1 MAHFYFVRS
10 RYRTGTWE
18 AEETFKL
25 FETKSKTYGDMLHLN
40 FRTDYDH
47 YHGCPL
53 APIELV
59 EYGDFQ
65 CDYCAEVYPVI
76 KWLQDS
82 FGDRLKFV
90 YRHFPIP
97 TRHPLSLQA
106 AVATEAA
113 ALQGKFWY
121 MHDMIYE
128 NQKYLTRTSFSEFA
142 REIDL
147 DTRLFENCRE
157 HRKLFRKVISE
168 SGMMALMILKIY
180 TRHCKISTIS
190 KIVQWKGQPEG
201 SDEHSDF
208 RGRF

>member
-1 MAHFYFVRS
+1 
-10 RYRTGTWE
+10 
-18 AEETFKL
+18 
-25 FETKSKTYGDMLHLN
+25 MLHPI

-47 YHGCPL
+47 YYGCPL

-59 EYGDFQ
+59 QYGDFQ
-65 CDYCAEVYPVI
+65 CEYCAEVYPVI

-82 FGDRLKFV
+82 FGDHLKFV

-147 DTRLFENCRE
+147 DTKSFEDCRE
-157 HRKLFRKVISE
+157 HRKLFRKVIGDFE
-168 SGMMALMILKIY
+168 SGVKSGVDGSPTFFINGFRYDGFGDFENLYSALQNFN
-180 TRHCKISTIS
+180 RFEESTAERAIR
-190 KIVQWKGQPEG
+190 KL
-201 SDEHSDF
+201 
-208 RGRF
+208 R